1 MATPANVPW
10 HVQKIESSIHAN
22 WICNSVTQA
31 ISALGSSNCFSLEPD
46 VVGYGPTGVEAA
58 AWKSQTRRR
67 RHTTDLWNASDW
79 IPKWLQTLHFS
90 LRSDLTVSLKKPPS
104 SATQRRFSSSPFW
117 FRFVIA
123 GFFFHWFSSCCC
135 RSSKQNSFNCRS
147 NPSPHFSLL
156 GSDN

>member
-1 MATPANVPW
+1 VATLVNVLCTCMRFNHPSTPT
-10 HVQKIESSIHAN
+10 E
-22 WICNSVTQA
+22 SVTA
-31 ISALGSSNCFSLEPD
+31 RYTSHLRFRFFKPLFSRTGRRWIRSNRA
-46 VVGYGPTGVEAA
+46 EAA
-58 AWKSQTRRR
+58 AWKSHTWRR

-90 LRSDLTVSLKKPPS
+90 LRSDLTVSLKKPLS
-104 SATQRRFSSSPFW
+104 SATRRRFSPSPFL

-123 GFFFHWFSSCCC
+123 GLIFHCFSSCCC

-147 NPSPHFSLL
+147 NLSPYFSLL